1 LKNTSFKDNVGRIKV
16 YEERVCDDEEDTQ
29 EDQSKLMYTSTDS
42 SYHGDSRNRGR
53 RKRGS

>member
-1 LKNTSFKDNVGRIKV
+1 LKNTSFEDNVGRIKV

-53 RKRGS
+53 R